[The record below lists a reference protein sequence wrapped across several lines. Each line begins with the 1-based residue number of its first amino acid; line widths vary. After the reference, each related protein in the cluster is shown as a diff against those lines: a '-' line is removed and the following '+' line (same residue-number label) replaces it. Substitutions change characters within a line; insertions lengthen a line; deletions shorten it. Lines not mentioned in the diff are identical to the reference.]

1 MSRKNRTYE
10 TIRKMN
16 IYYALWADAINYER
30 IRNGGHK
37 QWKTFTFCYM
47 SILLSFN
54 IIACFSAILFFTGCN
69 IASETMQYLTFFSSN
84 VLNNFTWAIV
94 TLFIPSMT
102 LTYFFV
108 FYNRKYEYILSKY
121 KFRGGKL
128 LLIYFLTT
136 IFLMFGFS
144 LLNK

>member
-1 MSRKNRTYE
+1 
-10 TIRKMN
+10 MN

-30 IRNGGHK
+30 IRKRGDK
-37 QWKTFTFCYM
+37 DWKIFTFCYM

-54 IIACFSAILFFTGCN
+54 IIACFSAILFFTGYN
-69 IASETMQYLTFFSSN
+69 IALEIMQYLTFFSSK
-84 VLNNFTWAIV
+84 VLNNITWAIV

-102 LTYFFV
+102 LTYFFI
-108 FYNRKYEYILSKY
+108 FYNKKYEYILSKY

-136 IFLMFGFS
+136 VILMFGFS